1 MVHFQKM
8 TVQTFLKDYWQK
20 KPLIIRQ
27 ALPDFTNPL
36 TPDEL
41 AGLALEEEIESRLV
55 YETPDHSPQWNLK
68 RGPFKESDLIGLPK
82 THWTLLVQGVDR
94 IVPDVYELLE
104 HFNFI
109 PQWRVD
115 DVMISY
121 ATLHGSVG
129 PHYDNYDVF
138 LYQAKGRRLWSLTS
152 KKCHTNNFIKGLEL
166 RIMKEFEVEEQ
177 FILEEGDMLYLPP
190 HIGHYGIAQSE
201 ECMTYS
207 FGYRSYQGQELWDSL
222 GDYLSEHGLFKSLYQ
237 DPDWSTLK
245 NTSEI
250 TPKAW
255 DNARQLLRQVLEND
269 KLMQSWFGCF
279 ATSLDQSAEQ
289 YLPPPLEEDELL
301 GLDEFIKE
309 LANYQEIVR
318 DASCRFAYIM
328 SDQES
333 QCHFYVNG
341 KEWDSRG
348 VSTNLLSLVA
358 NNRFLSL
365 KELKP
370 YLSHK
375 TNQLFL
381 YELWKLQWLQISHD
395 Q

>member
-1 MVHFQKM
+1 
-8 TVQTFLKDYWQK
+8 
-20 KPLIIRQ
+20 
-27 ALPDFTNPL
+27 
-36 TPDEL
+36 
-41 AGLALEEEIESRLV
+41 
-55 YETPDHSPQWNLK
+55 
-68 RGPFKESDLIGLPK
+68 
-82 THWTLLVQGVDR
+82 
-94 IVPDVYELLE
+94 
-104 HFNFI
+104 
-109 PQWRVD
+109 
-115 DVMISY
+115 
-121 ATLHGSVG
+121 
-129 PHYDNYDVF
+129 
-138 LYQAKGRRLWSLTS
+138 
-152 KKCHTNNFIKGLEL
+152 
-166 RIMKEFEVEEQ
+166 
-177 FILEEGDMLYLPP
+177 
-190 HIGHYGIAQSE
+190 
-201 ECMTYS
+201 
-207 FGYRSYQGQELWDSL
+207 LWDSL

-245 NTSEI
+245 STSEI

-365 KELKP
+365 KELEP

-395 Q
+395 